1 MEKLSSQLI
10 IYIYS
15 TDHLDFYSIPYNIIE
30 TANSNNSEQMALKN
44 FWYPSPRV
52 LQLDAGILDG
62 ELYSLLKQQLA
73 DSFQLL
79 SPKFFSYN
87 LHPELW
93 SLVLKLLLFRVT
105 TFKSGS
111 SYGFKLQNLKLS
123 DRRTGDVIGKKLRYV
138 LLSAIIGQYF
148 FEKAKSYLY
157 NLDESQLTDRKVW
170 IRRLKKILYQF
181 RAPLLRVSDDLV
193 KIAGL
198 INFVLFLV
206 QGRYASLLHR
216 LLGIVITPLN
226 PDLLK
231 FNGDNVSFEFQNRQL
246 VWNVMTE
253 FLVFVIPLL
262 QVQKWRRLAHSMVTR
277 DNNNSSNSVEIQ
289 QTRFTTLPKSQCA
302 ICIEMAE
309 ASGIKAASTLVT
321 NPYVTNCGHIFC
333 YICLATRRNAIENGN
348 DLAELCP
355 RCNKKILFFKEY
367 DEEEDPEKNA
377 SIIVEYEDMEDVI
390 DLEDLEEA
398 KESNDAK
405 SNSSIGQET
414 EKNGLDLDDDV
425 NVDYS
430 DNEDLEEELD
440 QESDFGDDDYDTEI
454 EVE

>member
-1 MEKLSSQLI
+1 M
-10 IYIYS
+10 
-15 TDHLDFYSIPYNIIE
+15 P
-30 TANSNNSEQMALKN
+30 LKK
-44 FWYPSPRV
+44 FLYPSPRV

-79 SPKFFSYN
+79 SPKSFSYN

-93 SLVLKLLLFRVT
+93 SLLLKLVLFRVT
-105 TFKSGS
+105 TLKSGS

-123 DRRTGDVIGKKLRYV
+123 DRRTGDVIGKKIRYI
-138 LLSAIIGQYF
+138 LLSAIIGQYL

-157 NLDESQLTDRKVW
+157 NLDESQLADRKVW
-170 IRRLKKILYQF
+170 VRRLKKMLYKF
-181 RAPLLRVSDDLV
+181 RAPLLKVSDDLV

-198 INFVLFLV
+198 LNFVLFLV

-216 LLGIVITPLN
+216 ILGIVITPLN

-253 FLVFVIPLL
+253 FLVFVIPLM
-262 QVQKWRRLAHSMVTR
+262 QVQKWRRVVNSMVSR
-277 DNNNSSNSVEIQ
+277 GKNAANSAEDQ
-289 QTRFTTLPKSQCA
+289 QTRFTSLPKAQCA

-333 YICLATRRNAIENGN
+333 YICLATRKNAIENGS

-355 RCNKKILFFKEY
+355 RCSKKITSFKEY
-367 DEEEDPEKNA
+367 DDDDPAAKNA
-377 SIIVEYEDMEDVI
+377 SIIVEYDDVA
-390 DLEDLEEA
+390 DVEEVQESKELKDSSADLEE
-398 KESNDAK
+398 EDNV
-405 SNSSIGQET
+405 
-414 EKNGLDLDDDV
+414 LDLDEED

-430 DNEDLEEELD
+430 DNEDLEEEMD
-440 QESDFGDDDYDTEI
+440 QESDMDDAYDTEI

>member
-1 MEKLSSQLI
+1 M
-10 IYIYS
+10 
-15 TDHLDFYSIPYNIIE
+15 P
-30 TANSNNSEQMALKN
+30 LKK
-44 FWYPSPRV
+44 FSYPSPRV

-79 SPKFFSYN
+79 SPKSFSYN

-93 SLVLKLLLFRVT
+93 SLLLKLVLFRVT
-105 TFKSGS
+105 TLKSGS

-123 DRRTGDVIGKKLRYV
+123 DKRTGDVIGKKIRYF
-138 LLSAIIGQYF
+138 LLSAIFGQF
-148 FEKAKSYLY
+148 LFEKAKSYLY
-157 NLDESQLTDRKVW
+157 NLDEGQLTHRKVW
-170 IRRLKKILYQF
+170 VRRLKQILYKF
-181 RAPLLRVSDDLV
+181 RAPLLRFSDDLV

-198 INFVLFLV
+198 INFVLFLI

-216 LLGIVITPLN
+216 ILGIIITPLN

-253 FLVFVIPLL
+253 FLVFVIPLM
-262 QVQKWRRLAHSMVTR
+262 QVQKWRRLVNSMISKGHSA
-277 DNNNSSNSVEIQ
+277 SNSAEST

-309 ASGIKAASTLVT
+309 SSGIKAASTLIT

-333 YICLATRRNAIENGN
+333 YICLATRKNAIENGN
-348 DLAELCP
+348 ELAELCP
-355 RCNKKILFFKEY
+355 RCNNKITSFMEY
-367 DEEEDPEKNA
+367 EEEEDQAIKNA
-377 SIIVEYEDMEDVI
+377 SIIVEYDDISEKEE
-390 DLEDLEEA
+390 LHEAEKLKEDL
-398 KESNDAK
+398 SVDPTN
-405 SNSSIGQET
+405 
-414 EKNGLDLDDDV
+414 EKNELDLDDED
-425 NVDYS
+425 NADYS

-440 QESDFGDDDYDTEI
+440 QESDMDDDYDTEI